1 MVVCGGEIMEG
12 AIGYQ
17 PDEPSFR
24 DLRLVHPKNPE
35 VTRVVLEQHRVWW
48 RPVEAHP
55 DIGEDW
61 YDDL

>member
-1 MVVCGGEIMEG
+1 MEG